1 MWTPTLDEYVM
12 RVLLRRYVAAAFVCA
27 TLGGCS
33 LVANVPE
40 LFRYDEPTDGA
51 RTRLRIVGDDGNTV
65 IYPGT
70 TCDRT
75 NVPGFGRAARALVFG
90 GQDLGMPRL
99 SDTPPHPL
107 ELAVRAGQPMVV
119 GFKAGAVTNPPCPK
133 APPGYRSVCS
143 APVGHGPTCI
153 TTRSFVP
160 ESGVDYE
167 AHLDFGPGRCRLDV
181 YALSPGEKGMIER
194 RLIDAP
200 PPSCP
205 VSKE

>member
-70 TCDRT
+70 TCDRV

-99 SDTPPHPL
+99 SDTPSIHWNWL
-107 ELAVRAGQPMVV
+107 CVQGNRWWLASR
-119 GFKAGAVTNPPCPK
+119 
-133 APPGYRSVCS
+133 R
-143 APVGHGPTCI
+143 
-153 TTRSFVP
+153 
-160 ESGVDYE
+160 
-167 AHLDFGPGRCRLDV
+167 
-181 YALSPGEKGMIER
+181 ALSPIRPALR
-194 RLIDAP
+194 RRRAIARYVQRLSATAPLASPRVASCRNQALITRRIWTSVLDAAAWM
-200 PPSCP
+200 CMR
-205 VSKE
+205 

>member
-1 MWTPTLDEYVM
+1 M
-12 RVLLRRYVAAAFVCA
+12 RDLFRPLIAVLLC
-27 TLGGCS
+27 TGLGACS

-40 LFRYDEPTDGA
+40 LFRYNEPTDGQ

-70 TCDRT
+70 TCDRA

-99 SDTPPHPL
+99 SDTPKHPL
-107 ELAVRAGQPMVV
+107 ELAVRAGEPMVV
-119 GFKAGAVTNPPCPK
+119 GFSAGAVASPTCPK
-133 APPGYRSVCS
+133 APPGYRMVCNT
-143 APVGHGPTCI
+143 PIGHGPTCA

-167 AHLDFGPGRCRLDV
+167 AHLDFGAGRCRLDV
-181 YALSPGEKGMIER
+181 YALTKRNDGTTER
-194 RLIDAP
+194 RAIAAAL
-200 PPSCP
+200 PSCP
-205 VSKE
+205 ATAKE

>member
-1 MWTPTLDEYVM
+1 MSTV
-12 RVLLRRYVAAAFVCA
+12 VGVCI
-27 TLGGCS
+27 TLGACS

-51 RTRLRIVGDDGNTV
+51 ITRLRIVGDDGNTV

-70 TCDRT
+70 TCDQT
-75 NVPGFGRAARALVFG
+75 NVPGFGRAARALVLG

-99 SDTPPHPL
+99 SDTPKHPL

-133 APPGYRSVCS
+133 APPGYRAICS
-143 APVGHGPTCI
+143 PPPGHGPTCVS
-153 TTRSFVP
+153 TRTFVP

-167 AHLDFGPGRCRLDV
+167 AHLDFGSGRCRLDV
-181 YALSPGEKGMIER
+181 YALTKDARGAVER
-194 RLIDAP
+194 HAIDAP

-205 VSKE
+205 SSKE